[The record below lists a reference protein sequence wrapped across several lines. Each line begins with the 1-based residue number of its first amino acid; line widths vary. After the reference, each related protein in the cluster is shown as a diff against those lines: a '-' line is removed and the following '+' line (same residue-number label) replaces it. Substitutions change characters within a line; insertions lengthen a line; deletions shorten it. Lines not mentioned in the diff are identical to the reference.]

1 MTPDELRAAITR
13 DCPHRLDDYDRHR
26 AAAGRNLTAFLALWR
41 TEYAVSSQPD
51 VEARIDRLYA
61 QAVDSDSRDAA
72 MAVFVEVNRIREQ
85 AVQAIGMAQEVTP

>member
-1 MTPDELRAAITR
+1 MTPDELRAAIAA

-26 AAAGRNLTAFLALWR
+26 AAAGRNEGAFLALWR

-51 VEARIDRLYA
+51 VEARIDQLYA
-61 QAVDSDSRDAA
+61 QAVDSDLRDEA
-72 MAVFVEVNRIREQ
+72 MAIFAEINQIREQ